1 MEKLKE
7 NNLENKKEKN
17 ILEKTEIW
25 NKVSEI
31 LDFSEIILDLEKS
44 FLVPKI
50 KLNLNENLVLKV
62 LSQIGEQ
69 KFRKMFINETYN
81 KNIFFMWDEI
91 FSYLDFWK
99 IDENADLIAI
109 LIEKNSLSEKDF
121 HDKTR
126 WKVKEKLFFPNCAI
140 LDTAQ
145 FYSYEKLQKL
155 LPETEIIFWDE
166 EKIKEK
172 TASDTVKVDTEWF
185 IDFKWNNVL
194 NFCILKLLE
203 TEPDFEKV
211 HVLNEI
217 FEKIDKKIFVW
228 WSTFAMPFAIPDD
241 FQVINFPKTKK
252 NKEKPVL
259 KSGILLNSMWYLNSA
274 FYAENVKW
282 AFVSDSHNIWEP
294 LHSWKLTVINNKLE
308 NRFNHNWLLSYFGEK
323 SDLILYTDWNRDE
336 LVDFLSISDEELER
350 RTSRFKKDYK
360 EKIIPLVYWLF
371 YKFLEQNKFL
381 K

>member
-31 LDFSEIILDLEKS
+31 LDFSKIILDLEKS
-44 FLVPKI
+44 FLVPKV

-99 IDENADLIAI
+99 IYENTDLIAI

-121 HDKTR
+121 YDKTR

-145 FYSYEKLQKL
+145 FYS
-155 LPETEIIFWDE
+155 
-166 EKIKEK
+166 
-172 TASDTVKVDTEWF
+172 
-185 IDFKWNNVL
+185 
-194 NFCILKLLE
+194 
-203 TEPDFEKV
+203 
-211 HVLNEI
+211 
-217 FEKIDKKIFVW
+217 
-228 WSTFAMPFAIPDD
+228 
-241 FQVINFPKTKK
+241 
-252 NKEKPVL
+252 
-259 KSGILLNSMWYLNSA
+259 
-274 FYAENVKW
+274 
-282 AFVSDSHNIWEP
+282 
-294 LHSWKLTVINNKLE
+294 
-308 NRFNHNWLLSYFGEK
+308 
-323 SDLILYTDWNRDE
+323 
-336 LVDFLSISDEELER
+336 
-350 RTSRFKKDYK
+350 
-360 EKIIPLVYWLF
+360 
-371 YKFLEQNKFL
+371 
-381 K
+381 

>member
-1 MEKLKE
+1 MEKLKA

-99 IDENADLIAI
+99 IDKNSDLIAI

-121 HDKTR
+121 YDKTR

-185 IDFKWNNVL
+185 INFKWNNVL

-211 HVLNEI
+211 RVLNEI

-228 WSTFAMPFAIPDD
+228 WSTFAMPFVIPDD
-241 FQVINFPKTKK
+241 FQVVNFPKTKK
-252 NKEKPVL
+252 NKEKPIL

-274 FYAENVKW
+274 FYSKNVKW

-336 LVDFLSISDEELER
+336 LLDFLSISDEELER
-350 RTSRFKKDYK
+350 RTLSFKKDYE
-360 EKIIPLVYWLF
+360 EKIVPLVYWLF